1 MVGTLLVFGLLIA
14 PPAAALPWAGAFPV
28 IMAGA
33 ACFGI
38 SATFVGLLL
47 SWHLSTAAGA
57 TIAAVAVLQFLLSTV
72 AAGLRDRRM
81 RLAPRSASVARPM
94 EYGHSS

>member
-14 PPAAALPWAGAFPV
+14 PPAAALPWARRIPS

-38 SATFVGLLL
+38 SATFLGLLL
-47 SWHLSTAAGA
+47 SWHLATAAGA
-57 TIAAVAVLQFLLSTV
+57 TIAAVAVLQFLLSTI
-72 AAGLRDRRM
+72 AASLRN
-81 RLAPRSASVARPM
+81 RLRTPVV
-94 EYGHSS
+94 GHRLESLS